1 MATASSADGPRA
13 LAAAG
18 VAIGAV
24 AGMLL
29 SAWLGSRSAP
39 LSSPSLVGLALI
51 GATAGAAA
59 GLLLGGAAGIV
70 VRLLAAQPIWL
81 VAAVSGFVVGSLAL
95 TALLWL
101 GITAYAAPAAFVT
114 ALLLSGVTG
123 AGVGW
128 RQRPG

>member
-24 AGMLL
+24 TGVLL
-29 SAWLGSRSAP
+29 SVWLSSRSAP
-39 LSSPSLVGLALI
+39 LSGPPLVGLALI

-59 GLLLGGAAGIV
+59 GLLLGGVAGIV
-70 VRLLAAQPIWL
+70 VRLLAAQPSWV
-81 VAAVSGFVVGSLAL
+81 VATVSGLVVGSLAL

-101 GITAYAAPAAFVT
+101 GITAYAAPAAVVT
-114 ALLLSGVTG
+114 ALLLSGVTS

-128 RQRPG
+128 RHRPG